1 MPGAAPD
8 ILKFSGILG
17 QQKAK
22 ELLQRTVSRNK
33 ISHAFLFR
41 GAPGVGKK
49 TTAKAFAALINCL
62 TPRNREACGLCSSC
76 RKLKAGS
83 HPDFMMVQPE
93 GAGIKISQIRAL
105 RQALTF
111 PPYEG
116 RYRIALLTDIHT
128 MRREAANSMLKTLEE
143 PPPDT
148 VLILTGEEATG
159 ILPTI
164 LSRCQVIP
172 FYPLPVG
179 MVAEA
184 LVQTRDLA
192 PEPARTLAAVA
203 EGSLGR
209 AELLL
214 ETDLLTVRQEIIEKL
229 TRLEPDDPRT
239 IETVYQLAETA
250 ARLKENLPELLELL
264 KSWLHDLTLTA
275 HGITENLM
283 NRDLLHSHPAT
294 GRRWNLM
301 QLSAKIQKIAQ
312 AEKQLNRNC
321 NRALICEVL
330 FFGLL

>member
-1 MPGAAPD
+1 
-8 ILKFSGILG
+8 
-17 QQKAK
+17 
-22 ELLQRTVSRNK
+22 
-33 ISHAFLFR
+33 
-41 GAPGVGKK
+41 
-49 TTAKAFAALINCL
+49 LINCL

>member
-1 MPGAAPD
+1 
-8 ILKFSGILG
+8 
-17 QQKAK
+17 
-22 ELLQRTVSRNK
+22 
-33 ISHAFLFR
+33 
-41 GAPGVGKK
+41 
-49 TTAKAFAALINCL
+49 
-62 TPRNREACGLCSSC
+62 
-76 RKLKAGS
+76 
-83 HPDFMMVQPE
+83 
-93 GAGIKISQIRAL
+93 
-105 RQALTF
+105 
-111 PPYEG
+111 
-116 RYRIALLTDIHT
+116 
-128 MRREAANSMLKTLEE
+128 
-143 PPPDT
+143 

>member
-1 MPGAAPD
+1 MHGAPTE
-8 ILKFSGILG
+8 ILKFSAILG

-22 ELLQRTVSRNK
+22 ELLQSTVSCDK

-41 GAPGVGKK
+41 GAAGVGKK

-62 TPRNREACGLCSSC
+62 APRNHEACGQCSSC

-83 HPDFMMVQPE
+83 HPDFMVVQPE
-93 GAGIKISQIRAL
+93 GAGIKINQVREL

-116 RYRIALLTDIHT
+116 RFRVVLLTDVHT
-128 MRREAANSMLKTLEE
+128 MRREAANSLLKTLEE

-164 LSRCQVIP
+164 VSRCQVIP
-172 FYPLPVG
+172 FYPLPVE

-184 LVQTRDLA
+184 LAQTRDLA

-229 TRLEPDDPRT
+229 TRIEPDDPRT

-283 NRDLLHSHPAT
+283 NRDLLNSHPAT
-294 GRRWNLM
+294 GRRWNLT
-301 QLSAKIQKIAQ
+301 QLSVKIQKIAQ